1 MKKTLA
7 SAIILALVA
16 GCSTFKVG
24 DETTTTTT
32 TTTNGVPVT
41 VEVKHEVDV
50 WRGNVLMNASVEQAN
65 IKYGNVT
72 VDVGNFKQA
81 GDVDSIN
88 AIGSAIS
95 NGIMAYFTYGS
106 SAAVK
111 GAVMATLKSSATN
124 CVDGACAPVMK

>member
-1 MKKTLA
+1 MKKMLA
-7 SAIILALVA
+7 SAMILALVA

-72 VDVGNFKQA
+72 VEVGNFKQA

-88 AIGSAIS
+88 ALGNAITR
-95 NGIMAYFTYGS
+95 GIMAYFTGGGS
-106 SAAVK
+106 EAVK
-111 GAVMATLKSSATN
+111 SAVMAGLVTTQPSASTN
-124 CVDGACAPVMK
+124 APAVK